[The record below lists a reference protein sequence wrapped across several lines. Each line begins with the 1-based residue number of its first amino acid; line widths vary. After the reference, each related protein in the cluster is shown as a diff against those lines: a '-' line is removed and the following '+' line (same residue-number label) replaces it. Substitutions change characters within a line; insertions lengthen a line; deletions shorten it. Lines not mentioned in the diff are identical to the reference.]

1 METSTGYGPSRYSR
15 LYFNGE
21 SEKYD
26 IWEEKFLGYLKLKKL
41 KEVVTSKETLTAEQ
55 KSKNEEA
62 YAELIQL
69 IDDNSLALI
78 RKDAKDD
85 GRKALAI
92 LRKHYVGKGKPR
104 VISLYTELTSLSKST
119 DQSATEYLIK
129 AENIAS
135 SLSVAGETISDSLI
149 IAMILKGLPQSY
161 NAFVAVVT
169 QSEETYNDF
178 ARFNGPPATM
188 KLQGPPAT
196 GGVLTPPWRKSL
208 ITSKRLRV
216 GG

>member
-41 KEVVTSKETLTAEQ
+41 KEVVTSKETLTPEQ

-85 GRKALAI
+85 GRKALI
-92 LRKHYVGKGKPR
+92 LQEHYAGKGKPR

-135 SLSVAGETISDSLI
+135 SLSVAG
-149 IAMILKGLPQSY
+149 
-161 NAFVAVVT
+161 
-169 QSEETYNDF
+169 
-178 ARFNGPPATM
+178 
-188 KLQGPPAT
+188 
-196 GGVLTPPWRKSL
+196 
-208 ITSKRLRV
+208 
-216 GG
+216 